1 MKKKFA
7 LVLSGGG
14 FNGAFQVG
22 ALRYIRENWKNITGL
37 DTPMKFDIISGVSA
51 GAINGSLVAMN
62 EFDLLH
68 NLWVNQIGKNG
79 ASEIYSSEFIDTKS
93 KEDKL
98 KFKLDIK
105 QLAKRL
111 NLNLDFNIGIF
122 EKVGML
128 FSSKKRKEIIDR
140 VIEELENSLK
150 SNLKNFKSIADN
162 TQLAT
167 KLSSYLNRSKIKNT
181 KFSCGFVSL
190 NTGAYHSVSHENFL
204 SNTDFINGVLASASI
219 PAIWNPVDK
228 ISFFDGRNFINSHNN
243 VDGGIINVSPFGD
256 VIKMISEDEDE
267 CTYQIIAIN
276 CNSGIPN
283 YEPFSNKSI
292 GAIAVRSIYELTL
305 TEVFQNDINHFLQIN
320 DIAKQVQLVD
330 NKIVLTNSLNRPIKA
345 FEATIINPAF
355 SFELGSPLVAN
366 ENLIN
371 KRIAHGYEQAVRTF
385 NFKS

>member
-22 ALRYIRENWKNITGL
+22 ALRYIRENWKSISGL
-37 DTPMKFDIISGVSA
+37 ETPMKFDIITGVSA
-51 GAINGSLVAMN
+51 GAINGALVAMN

-68 NLWVNQIGKNG
+68 NLWVDQIGKNG
-79 ASEIYSSEFIDTKS
+79 ASEIYTSEFLDTNS

-105 QLAKRL
+105 KLAKRL
-111 NLNLDFNIGIF
+111 NLNLDLKLGLF

-140 VIEELENSLK
+140 IVEEFESKLK
-150 SNLKNFKSIADN
+150 CKLRNFRSIADN
-162 TQLAT
+162 SPLAS
-167 KLSSYLNRSKIKNT
+167 KLSSYLHRSKIKDT

-190 NTGAYHSVSHENFL
+190 NTGSYHSVSHENFL
-204 SNTDFINGVLASASI
+204 SDDDFVNGVLASASI
-219 PAIWNPVDK
+219 PAIWKPVDK
-228 ISFFDGRNFINSHNN
+228 VSFFDGRNFINSHNN

-256 VIKMISEDEDE
+256 VIKMISEDEEE

-276 CNSGIPN
+276 CNSGMPN

-305 TEVFQNDINHFLQIN
+305 TEIFQNDINQFLQIN
-320 DIAKQVQLVD
+320 DIVKQVQLVD
-330 NKIVLTNSLNRPIKA
+330 SKIVLKNALNKPIKA
-345 FEATIINPAF
+345 FEAIIINPAF

-385 NFKS
+385 NFKP